1 MERNFIRRILLTEKA
16 KPEKKCVAKLKHW
29 QKEGQNCDRPIFWLL
44 QWLMSYC
51 DNINLACTHIVLCRS
66 YRIFIQNL
74 MLIKILKLVISVPA
88 CICVQILTPSK
99 TYVDISLLLYV
110 FDFINSIESRR
121 SIIMLYA
128 THLISIIQKDDTN
141 LFEIHDQIVEA
152 ILDKEPYKWVPEF
165 LVLSRYGGDKAK
177 PVQSLK
183 LLH

>member
-1 MERNFIRRILLTEKA
+1 
-16 KPEKKCVAKLKHW
+16 
-29 QKEGQNCDRPIFWLL
+29 
-44 QWLMSYC
+44 
-51 DNINLACTHIVLCRS
+51 
-66 YRIFIQNL
+66 

-152 ILDKEPYKWVPEF
+152 ILDKEPYK
-165 LVLSRYGGDKAK
+165 
-177 PVQSLK
+177 
-183 LLH
+183 